1 MFYHEAIGIFGIKQE
16 SLQVLRLPSEVIH
29 QYPLIK
35 HHLDEMILLMT
46 PVVFIPFS
54 RFLFHKYLEI
64 LLKHIDTSLQAKL
77 FADERSL
84 QQGIVLVESLN
95 IMWQYI
101 VYKRADVHHL
111 CLRLLVKV
119 GGNRAGTKLQSR

>member
-1 MFYHEAIGIFGIKQE
+1 MKEA
-16 SLQVLRLPSEVIH
+16 
-29 QYPLIK
+29 
-35 HHLDEMILLMT
+35 
-46 PVVFIPFS
+46 
-54 RFLFHKYLEI
+54 
-64 LLKHIDTSLQAKL
+64 
-77 FADERSL
+77 L

-119 GGNRAGTKLQSR
+119 GGNRQVQNSKAAEAKNFLTVVL